1 MARKAVIG
9 NYDTA
14 SKGWTLCAYALDP
27 PAWRENLVEV
37 PGMDGALDLSPY
49 PSGEVAYSPR
59 TLSITLERSDGTRAS
74 REAAIDAMVNALDGK
89 SLKITLPDGVDHYVW
104 GRVRVARQYSNLAHA
119 QVIVSATCD
128 PYRYKAAPT
137 TVTGTVPESG
147 TLSLTLANERR
158 PVVPAVEVSAAATI
172 TFGGKDIAVGAG
184 THRSLDI
191 RLVAGSNTLAVT
203 AAAGT
208 TVSVTYQEA
217 SL

>member
-14 SKGWTLCAYALDP
+14 AKGWTLCAYALDP

-203 AAAGT
+203 AAPGT

>member
-14 SKGWTLCAYALDP
+14 AKGWTLCAYALDP

-37 PGMDGALDLSPY
+37 PGMDGAIDLSACPA
-49 PSGEVAYSPR
+49 GDVAYSPR
-59 TLSITLERSDGTRAS
+59 ALSITLERSDGTRAS

-104 GRVRVARQYSNLAHA
+104 GRVRVAPQYSDLAHA

-128 PYRYKAAPT
+128 PWRRKAAPT
-137 TVTGTVPESG
+137 VVSGTVPESG
-147 TLSLTLANERR
+147 TLSLSLPNERR
-158 PVVPAVEVSAAATI
+158 PVVPTVEVSAAATL
-172 TFGGKDIAVGAG
+172 TFGGKDIAVAAG
-184 THRSLDI
+184 SHRSLDI
-191 RLVAGSNTLAVT
+191 RLAAGSNTLAVT

>member
-14 SKGWTLCAYALDP
+14 AKGWTLCAYALDP

-37 PGMDGALDLSPY
+37 PGMDGAIDLSACPA
-49 PSGEVAYSPR
+49 GDVAYSPR
-59 TLSITLERSDGTRAS
+59 ALSITLERSDGTRAS

-128 PYRYKAAPT
+128 PWRRKDTPT
-137 TVTGTVPESG
+137 VVSGTVPESG
-147 TLSLTLANERR
+147 TLSLSLPNERR
-158 PVVPAVEVSAAATI
+158 PVVPSIQVSAAATI
-172 TFGGKDIAVGAG
+172 IFGGKNIAVGAG

-191 RLVAGSNTLAVT
+191 RLVAGNNAITIA

>member
-14 SKGWTLCAYALDP
+14 AKGWTLCAYALDP

-74 REAAIDAMVNALDGK
+74 REATIDAMVNALDGK

>member
-14 SKGWTLCAYALDP
+14 AKGWTLCAYALDP

-37 PGMDGALDLSPY
+37 PGMDGAIDLSACPA
-49 PSGEVAYSPR
+49 GDVAYSPR
-59 TLSITLERSDGTRAS
+59 ALSITLERSDGTRAS

-158 PVVPAVEVSAAATI
+158 PVVPTVEVSAAATL
-172 TFGGKDIAVGAG
+172 TFGGKDIAVAAG
-184 THRSLDI
+184 SHRSLDI
-191 RLVAGSNTLAVT
+191 RLAAGNNTLAVT

-208 TVSVTYQEA
+208 TVSITYQEA
-217 SL
+217 AL

>member
-1 MARKAVIG
+1 MARKAIIG
-9 NYDTA
+9 DYDTA
-14 SKGWTLCAYALDP
+14 AQGWTLCACALDP

-59 TLSITLERSDGTRAS
+59 TLSITLECSAGTRDS
-74 REAAIDAMVNALDGK
+74 RETAINTMVNALDGK

-158 PVVPAVEVSAAATI
+158 PVVPTVEVSAAATL
-172 TFGGKDIAVGAG
+172 TFGGKDIAVAAG
-184 THRSLDI
+184 SHRSLDI
-191 RLVAGSNTLAVT
+191 RLAAGSNTLAVT

>member
-14 SKGWTLCAYALDP
+14 AKGWTLCAYALDP

-59 TLSITLERSDGTRAS
+59 ALSITLERSDGTRTT
-74 REAAIDAMVNALDGK
+74 REAAISTMVNALDGATVD
-89 SLKITLPDGVDHYVW
+89 ITPPDGTEYRLR
-104 GRVRVARQYSNLAHA
+104 GRVRVAPQYSDLAHA

-128 PYRYKAAPT
+128 PWRRKAAPT
-137 TVTGTVPESG
+137 VVSGTVPESG
-147 TLSLTLANERR
+147 TLSLSLPNERR
-158 PVVPAVEVSAAATI
+158 PVVPTVEVSAAATL
-172 TFGGKDIAVGAG
+172 TFGGKDIAVVAG
-184 THRSLDI
+184 SHRSLDI
-191 RLVAGSNTLAVT
+191 RLAAGSNTLAVT

>member
-1 MARKAVIG
+1 MARKAIIG

-14 SKGWTLCAYALDP
+14 AKGWTLCAYALDP

-158 PVVPAVEVSAAATI
+158 PVIPAVEVSAAATI

-191 RLVAGSNTLAVT
+191 RLVAGNNAITIA

>member
-14 SKGWTLCAYALDP
+14 AKGWTLCAYALDP

-37 PGMDGALDLSPY
+37 PGMDGAIDLSACPA
-49 PSGEVAYSPR
+49 GDVAYSPR
-59 TLSITLERSDGTRAS
+59 ALSITLERSDGTRTT
-74 REAAIDAMVNALDGK
+74 REAAISTMVNALDGATVD
-89 SLKITLPDGVDHYVW
+89 ITPPDGTEYRLR
-104 GRVRVARQYSNLAHA
+104 GRVRVAPQYSDLAHA

-128 PYRYKAAPT
+128 PWRRKAAPT
-137 TVTGTVPESG
+137 VISGTVPVSG
-147 TLSLTLANERR
+147 TLALNLPNERR
-158 PVVPAVEVSAAATI
+158 PAVPSIQVSAAATI

-191 RLVAGSNTLAVT
+191 RLAAGSNTLAVT

>member
-1 MARKAVIG
+1 MARKAIIG
-9 NYDTA
+9 DYDTA
-14 SKGWTLCAYALDP
+14 AQGWTLCACALDP

-37 PGMDGALDLSPY
+37 PGMGGAVDLSPY
-49 PSGEVAYSPR
+49 PSGAVAYSPR
-59 TLSITLERSDGTRAS
+59 TLSITLECSAGTRGS
-74 REAAIDAMVNALDGK
+74 RARAMNTMVNALDGK

-137 TVTGTVPESG
+137 TVTGIVPESG
-147 TLSLTLANERR
+147 PLSLTLANERR
-158 PVVPAVEVSAAATI
+158 PVVPTVEVSAAATL
-172 TFGGKDIAVGAG
+172 TFGGKDIAVAAG

-191 RLVAGSNTLAVT
+191 RLVAGNNAITIA

>member
-14 SKGWTLCAYALDP
+14 AKGWTLCAYALDP

-158 PVVPAVEVSAAATI
+158 PVVPTVEVSAAATL

-191 RLVAGSNTLAVT
+191 RLVAGNNAITIA

>member
-14 SKGWTLCAYALDP
+14 AKGWTLCAYALDP

-37 PGMDGALDLSPY
+37 PGMDGAIDLSACPA
-49 PSGEVAYSPR
+49 GDVAYSPR
-59 TLSITLERSDGTRAS
+59 ALSITLERSDGTRTT
-74 REAAIDAMVNALDGK
+74 REAAISTMVNALDGK

>member
-14 SKGWTLCAYALDP
+14 AKGWTLCAYALDP

-158 PVVPAVEVSAAATI
+158 PVVPTVEVSAAATL
-172 TFGGKDIAVGAG
+172 TFGGKDIAVAAG

-191 RLVAGSNTLAVT
+191 RLVAGNNAITIA

>member
-14 SKGWTLCAYALDP
+14 AKGWTLCAYALDP

-59 TLSITLERSDGTRAS
+59 TLSITLERSDGTRAR

>member
-1 MARKAVIG
+1 
-9 NYDTA
+9 
-14 SKGWTLCAYALDP
+14 
-27 PAWRENLVEV
+27 
-37 PGMDGALDLSPY
+37 MDGALDLSPY

-158 PVVPAVEVSAAATI
+158 PVVPTVEVSAAATL

-191 RLVAGSNTLAVT
+191 RLVAGNNAITIA

>member
-14 SKGWTLCAYALDP
+14 AKGWTLCAYALDP

-128 PYRYKAAPT
+128 PWRRKAAPT
-137 TVTGTVPESG
+137 VISGTVPVSG
-147 TLSLTLANERR
+147 TLALNLPNERR
-158 PVVPAVEVSAAATI
+158 PVVPSIQVSAAATI

-191 RLVAGSNTLAVT
+191 RLVAGNNAITI
-203 AAAGT
+203 AATAGT

>member
-14 SKGWTLCAYALDP
+14 AKGWALCAYALDP

-158 PVVPAVEVSAAATI
+158 PVVPTVEVSAAATL
-172 TFGGKDIAVGAG
+172 TFGGKDIAVAAG
-184 THRSLDI
+184 SHRSLDI
-191 RLVAGSNTLAVT
+191 RLVAGNNAITIA